1 MVRYHQKDF
10 VTLKNNNYKELK
22 KSITSTSETFLRDS
36 DGINEHQDFLEGE
49 IDQSDDFIENPI
61 KDVIHRNQHLDE
73 KPRK

>member
-1 MVRYHQKDF
+1 MVRGVYH
-10 VTLKNNNYKELK
+10 K
-22 KSITSTSETFLRDS
+22 KSGQISPKKIFLHW

>member
-1 MVRYHQKDF
+1 MKH
-10 VTLKNNNYKELK
+10 
-22 KSITSTSETFLRDS
+22 FLRDS